1 MTTAET
7 RSQLSHEVF
16 TAFRSDIRASI
27 KAESRRL
34 AIQYKAGEITLS
46 PLSELL
52 GGQALLTRDNL
63 LCMGRIGESTYSL
76 RFDTFAL
83 NIVGVVVR
91 HDDPEVPHDYH
102 PTSIV
107 DDESAGT
114 EAVLGLA
121 HAWETAML
129 LSGE

>member
-1 MTTAET
+1 MTTAEKPS
-7 RSQLSHEVF
+7 RPLQEVS
-16 TAFRSDIRASI
+16 TTFRSDIRSSI
-27 KAESRRL
+27 IDESRRL
-34 AIQYKAGEITLS
+34 AIRYKAGEITLS
-46 PLSELL
+46 PLSQLS

-63 LCMGRIGESTYSL
+63 LCMGRVGEATYSL

-83 NIVGVVVR
+83 NIVGVIVR
-91 HDDPEVPHDYH
+91 YDDPEVPHDYH

-114 EAVLGLA
+114 EAVLDLA
-121 HAWETAML
+121 HAWETAMS